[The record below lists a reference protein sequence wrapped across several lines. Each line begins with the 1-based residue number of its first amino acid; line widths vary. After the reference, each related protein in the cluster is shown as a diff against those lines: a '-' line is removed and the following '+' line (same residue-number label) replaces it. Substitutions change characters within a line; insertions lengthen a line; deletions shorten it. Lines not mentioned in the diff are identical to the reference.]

1 MTLTAPVL
9 LAHKERIDVKSLIDT
24 RQYSFS
30 AEFGDLAIYVFQD
43 EQCNSII
50 ELFGVIDKL
59 YVADGHHRLYA
70 TSITK
75 YKNSVLSCL
84 IGFDYLDILPIHRV
98 VPNIDAHQYENAKK
112 FMSDKFEVYPNAS
125 SPQAGQVRL
134 HYRGDDLLVNLI
146 QLNGDAFWNND
157 VYRLNTQIISQAF
170 RIFDTST
177 LTYVPDPEFDE
188 YMLHLGRNEVF
199 IEMHHGGINEFLE
212 YNNSDVILPP
222 KSTYFVPK
230 FPSFLIFKKYK

>member
-1 MTLTAPVL
+1 M
-9 LAHKERIDVKSLIDT
+9 
-24 RQYSFS
+24 
-30 AEFGDLAIYVFQD
+30 
-43 EQCNSII
+43 
-50 ELFGVIDKL
+50 
-59 YVADGHHRLYA
+59 
-70 TSITK
+70 
-75 YKNSVLSCL
+75 
-84 IGFDYLDILPIHRV
+84 
-98 VPNIDAHQYENAKK
+98 
-112 FMSDKFEVYPNAS
+112 
-125 SPQAGQVRL
+125 

-230 FPSFLIFKKYK
+230 FPSFLIFKKYKLGLLNNSLMPINTGFTAVFV